1 MPNADHAV
9 SDVANCR
16 KTWKGSR
23 TRVIGR
29 HMKTKILFLAILA
42 FLFHTN
48 SIEAQKKRP
57 VSKAKV
63 LSSRQIAEKVMP
75 SVVLIITQDE
85 NGNPISQGSGF
96 VFKSGLVVS
105 NLHVFERASN
115 AIVKNV
121 KTGEISKAVEV
132 VGMNARQDICIIR
145 IDNIKFPVIE
155 TGDSHAVKTGDDV
168 YVASNPKGLEG
179 SFTKGIISSVRERN
193 RGSKGDDELIAWA
206 MNINGQTDRTLFQI
220 DAAISPGSS
229 GGSLLNSNGEVIGIV
244 RSSLVSGQNLNFAIP
259 IDQLLALEKTFKH
272 PILLAGTCAYND
284 RLKMRLSGPVKTIKE
299 ILIDQSTGTERV
311 DAFEEFDYF
320 GNNIR
325 SVIYGSEKM
334 YDILREFD
342 ENGLLTHITYLRPGQ
357 KDVSFSSRKE
367 DSIKEKIDSRKY
379 SGIFEDLNESLKFD
393 HLGNKLRSV
402 LVTDDKQS
410 VVTEYKYDDSGRPT
424 FMKEFLGDKI
434 WSTRY
439 NYRFDRVGNWIRQ
452 GREVLART
460 NGEWLD
466 PGIFVTREITYHP

>member
-1 MPNADHAV
+1 
-9 SDVANCR
+9 
-16 KTWKGSR
+16 
-23 TRVIGR
+23 
-29 HMKTKILFLAILA
+29 MKTKILFLAILA

-179 SFTKGIISSVRERN
+179 
-193 RGSKGDDELIAWA
+193 
-206 MNINGQTDRTLFQI
+206 
-220 DAAISPGSS
+220 
-229 GGSLLNSNGEVIGIV
+229 
-244 RSSLVSGQNLNFAIP
+244 
-259 IDQLLALEKTFKH
+259 
-272 PILLAGTCAYND
+272 
-284 RLKMRLSGPVKTIKE
+284 
-299 ILIDQSTGTERV
+299 
-311 DAFEEFDYF
+311 
-320 GNNIR
+320 
-325 SVIYGSEKM
+325 
-334 YDILREFD
+334 
-342 ENGLLTHITYLRPGQ
+342 
-357 KDVSFSSRKE
+357 
-367 DSIKEKIDSRKY
+367 
-379 SGIFEDLNESLKFD
+379 
-393 HLGNKLRSV
+393 
-402 LVTDDKQS
+402 
-410 VVTEYKYDDSGRPT
+410 
-424 FMKEFLGDKI
+424 
-434 WSTRY
+434 
-439 NYRFDRVGNWIRQ
+439 
-452 GREVLART
+452 
-460 NGEWLD
+460 
-466 PGIFVTREITYHP
+466 